1 MVLQS
6 IGLPVEGIAMIIG
19 VDRIL
24 DMCRTVINITGDAIV
39 TLWVAKSENELDAE
53 IFYKTEET
61 QLNFSE

>member
-1 MVLQS
+1 
-6 IGLPVEGIAMIIG
+6 MIIG